1 MSDLNVKQENGLAL
15 FSNPEFVGS
24 LRGKEEPDGTI
35 WVVAKDV
42 AVALEYAD
50 SSNTGRLFASVPD
63 IWKGVK
69 PIHTLGGV
77 QEMLILYEQGLYFFL
92 ARSDKPKALPFQM
105 WLAGEVIPSI
115 RKTGSYSMVPQ
126 TRTIDRPYVEAL
138 DYFYRNTCKVEGVQ
152 VAFAVDRAWKRIDGN
167 SPLELGG
174 IQLQAQ
180 SDDDDPINYITV
192 TKIAEMFGLSSA
204 QALNPI
210 LTGLG
215 LQEAKQKYKKVK
227 LEDGTYER
235 DENGEI
241 KLVPAGF
248 DYTPTDLGKQHGG
261 KRLPKKAGDAPE
273 KWNLY
278 WHKDK
283 LPAYLREVYFKDT
296 NDSEEK

>member
-1 MSDLNVKQENGLAL
+1 MPNELVPVKFHEDTIYYVDYDGEQLVPMRPVIENMGLSWQAQHAKL
-15 FSNPEFVGS
+15 LSAGNRWSVTMILTVAQDGKEREQVCIPLRKLATFLATINPDKVRED
-24 LRGKEEPDGTI
+24 LRGKLIRYQEECDEVLYQYWAKGHVTRES
-35 WVVAKDV
+35 VAR
-42 AVALEYAD
+42 A
-50 SSNTGRLFASVPD
+50 
-63 IWKGVK
+63 I
-69 PIHTLGGV
+69 
-77 QEMLILYEQGLYFFL
+77 
-92 ARSDKPKALPFQM
+92 DK
-105 WLAGEVIPSI
+105 
-115 RKTGSYSMVPQ
+115 
-126 TRTIDRPYVEAL
+126 PYVEAL
-138 DYFYRNTCKVEGVQ
+138 EYFYRNTCKVEGVQ

-180 SDDDDPINYITV
+180 SDDDDPLNYVTV

-215 LQEAKQKYKKVK
+215 LQDAKQKYKRVK

-235 DENGEI
+235 DDNGEI
-241 KLVPAGF
+241 KQVPAGF
-248 DYTPTDLGKQHGG
+248 DYTPTELGKQHGG

-283 LPAYLREVYFKDT
+283 LPEYLREVYFKDT
-296 NDSEEK
+296 NENEEEN

>member
-1 MSDLNVKQENGLAL
+1 MPNTLVPVKFHEDTIYYVDFNGEQYT
-15 FSNPEFVGS
+15 P
-24 LRGKEEPDGTI
+24 
-35 WVVAKDV
+35 
-42 AVALEYAD
+42 
-50 SSNTGRLFASVPD
+50 
-63 IWKGVK
+63 VK
-69 PIHTLGGV
+69 PIVENLGLSWGKQTEKLQNTPHFNCSLIAIV
-77 QEMLILYEQGLYFFL
+77 AQDGKNREMLCIPVRKLTAFLYSVNVNKVREDLRDKLLRYQEECDEVLWQYWTEGHVTKESV
-92 ARSDKPKALPFQM
+92 ARAIDK
-105 WLAGEVIPSI
+105 
-115 RKTGSYSMVPQ
+115 
-126 TRTIDRPYVEAL
+126 PYVEAL
-138 DYFYRNTCKVEGVQ
+138 EYFYRNTCKVEGVQ

-180 SDDDDPINYITV
+180 SDDDDPLNYVTV

-215 LQEAKQKYKKVK
+215 LQDAKQKYKRVK

-235 DENGEI
+235 DANGEI
-241 KLVPAGF
+241 KQVPAGF
-248 DYTPTDLGKQHGG
+248 DYTPTELGKQHGG

-283 LPAYLREVYFKDT
+283 LPAYLREVYFKET
-296 NDSEEK
+296 NENEED

>member
-1 MSDLNVKQENGLAL
+1 MSDLNVKQESGLVL
-15 FSNPEFVGS
+15 FSNPEFAGS

-42 AVALEYAD
+42 AVALGYT
-50 SSNTGRLFASVPD
+50 STNMTQVFSHVPD
-63 IWKGVK
+63 TWKGSK
-69 PIHTLGGV
+69 PIATLGGE
-77 QEMLILYEQGLYFFL
+77 QEMLVLYEQGLYFFL

-105 WLAGEVIPSI
+105 WLSNDVMPSI

-126 TRTIDRPYVEAL
+126 GRAIDRSYVEAL

-180 SDDDDPINYITV
+180 SDDDDPLNYVTV

-215 LQEAKQKYKKVK
+215 LQEAKQKYKRVK

-241 KLVPAGF
+241 KQVPAGF
-248 DYTPTDLGKQHGG
+248 DYTPTELGKQHGG

-283 LPAYLREVYFKDT
+283 LPAYLREVYFKAT
-296 NDSEEK
+296 NSDEEE